1 MLLRALFDP
10 FSVAVL
16 LAVLAMLATSG
27 KWTYDAR
34 RAFDRMIGGLGVL
47 RRIAGELLADHPI
60 RKRLESAP
68 VVDLSF
74 EEIARLLEGDAAHV
88 DSDAH
93 VLVRLRERI
102 TWIERF
108 AQFAVHLGI
117 LGTVYALVSSDPSDL
132 DAFRA
137 GLPTALGT
145 TFWGLVG
152 ALGLSAVAGAAES
165 VLERASLQVR
175 QALLAG
181 LDRRASTQASP
192 EAASP

>member
-1 MLLRALFDP
+1 VLLRALFDP

-16 LAVLAMLATSG
+16 LAVIAMLSASG
-27 KWTYDAR
+27 IWTLDGR
-34 RAFDRMIGGLGVL
+34 RAFDRLLGGLGVL
-47 RRIAGELLADHPI
+47 RRIAGELQADHPI
-60 RKRLESAP
+60 RRRLESAA

-74 EEIARLLEGDAAHV
+74 EEIARLLEGDAARV
-88 DSDAH
+88 DSAAH
-93 VLVRLRERI
+93 VLLRLRERI

-108 AQFAVHLGI
+108 AQFSVHLGI
-117 LGTVYALVSSDPSDL
+117 LGTVYALVSSDPTDL

-137 GLPTALGT
+137 SLPLALGT

-152 ALGLSAVAGAAES
+152 ALGLSGIAGAAES

-181 LDRRASTQASP
+181 LDHRVPAEEPTS
-192 EAASP
+192 